1 MKTNKTVMIALVA
14 ALLVLGLIASSV
26 QTIDEGERGVLLTYG
41 KITRIE
47 EPGLI
52 FILPFIQTVERIST
66 RTETLRASNL
76 AMYSFD
82 QQIAELELT
91 ITYHHNP
98 DQIEEVYRQ
107 YGKTELYQKV
117 VLPRVKEVTKSIF
130 GQYTV
135 ARAIQERAGLN
146 IALNEAIKE
155 AVSGVPIV
163 IDNIQVE
170 NVDFSDTYER
180 AVEEAAQAKAGIE
193 RAKSELARVE
203 QEAQQKVKNAEADAT
218 ALRLRADAEAY
229 SVRQA
234 GQAQADALA
243 ARAAALRDNP
253 ELINLIKVER
263 WNGILPVTMVP
274 NGTVPFI
281 DVK

>member
-1 MKTNKTVMIALVA
+1 MKTNKVVVIILAVV
-14 ALLVLGLIASSV
+14 VLFLILIGSSV

-91 ITYHHNP
+91 ITYHHNA

-135 ARAIQERAGLN
+135 ARAIQDRAGLN
-146 IALNEAIKE
+146 VALNLGIKE
-155 AVSGVPIV
+155 AITGVPIV

-180 AVEEAAQAKAGIE
+180 AVEEAAKAKAGIE

-218 ALRLRADAEAY
+218 STRMRADAEAY

-234 GQAQADALA
+234 GQAQADALT
-243 ARAAALRDNP
+243 ARANALRDNP

-263 WNGILPVTMVP
+263 WNGVLPVTMVP
-274 NGTVPFI
+274 NAALPF
-281 DVK
+281 VEVR